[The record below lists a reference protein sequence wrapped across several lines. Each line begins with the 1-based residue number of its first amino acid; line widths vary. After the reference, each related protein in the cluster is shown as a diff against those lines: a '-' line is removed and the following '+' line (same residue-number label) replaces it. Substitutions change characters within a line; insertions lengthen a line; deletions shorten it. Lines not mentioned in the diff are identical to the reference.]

1 MILYTILK
9 LDIIE
14 RKVYFLS
21 IFQKLIL
28 NKIGSGSVYGWGST
42 GGASQFDCTPFNSF
56 PNILQ
61 EAEVR
66 VWKHRRALIGQL
78 CLT

>member
-1 MILYTILK
+1 M
-9 LDIIE
+9 
-14 RKVYFLS
+14 
-21 IFQKLIL
+21 
-28 NKIGSGSVYGWGST
+28 YGWGST

-66 VWKHRRALIGQL
+66 VWKHGRALIGQL
-78 CLT
+78 CLTWPLICPHLLGKSVHASGDWGTD